1 MKKIFLL
8 LASFVLLIS
17 FAPSKL
23 KADDVNKLSINLA
36 KFDKNKIEIRLDSN
50 EKNLNLQLDYK
61 IDDGKWLSEDFDN
74 LISLTYNEKTSM
86 YEYTFKEEIK
96 FTKNLD
102 VRVRAILNE
111 DKSNFSNVI
120 TFKST
125 LNAKN
130 YDYWAKDAIHKA
142 DTLGIVVESMREDM
156 KKQATRLEFVE
167 SLVKALEYKKTVK
180 DYANEVV
187 LDTDS
192 LFVKKAYK
200 LNLLVYNEKKLFYPN
215 RFITREEVAAILDRL
230 SAHINFED
238 KIENKLIYDDASEW
252 AKNSIGSVVKKGLMI
267 GDNNLKFNPKNNIKR
282 EEVLVSVLRI
292 ID

>member
-8 LASFVLLIS
+8 LVSFVLLIS

-36 KFDKNKIEIRLDSN
+36 KFDKNKIEIKLDTN
-50 EKNLNLQLDYK
+50 EKDLNLQLDYK
-61 IDDGKWLSEDFDN
+61 IDAGKWLSEDFDN

-130 YDYWAKDAIHKA
+130 YDYWAMDAIHKA

-180 DYANEVV
+180 DYVNEVV

-192 LFVKKAYK
+192 PLVKKAYK

-215 RFITREEVAAILDRL
+215 RLITREEVAAILDRL

-252 AKNSIGSVVKKGLMI
+252 AKNSIDSVVKKGLMI
-267 GDNNLKFNPKNNIKR
+267 GDNNFKFNPKNNIKR
-282 EEVLVSVLRI
+282 EEVLVTVLRI
-292 ID
+292 LD

>member
-23 KADDVNKLSINLA
+23 KADDLNKLSINLA

-192 LFVKKAYK
+192 PLVKKAYK

-215 RFITREEVAAILDRL
+215 RLITREEVAAILDRL

>member
-8 LASFVLLIS
+8 LVSFVLLIS

-23 KADDVNKLSINLA
+23 KADDLNKLSINLA

-50 EKNLNLQLDYK
+50 EKNLNLQFDYK

-192 LFVKKAYK
+192 PLVKKAYK

-215 RFITREEVAAILDRL
+215 RLITREEVAAILDRL
-230 SAHINFED
+230 SPHINFED

-267 GDNNLKFNPKNNIKR
+267 GDNNLKFNPKSNIKR